1 MNTTQLIEKI
11 AAGAFDNLFETLY
24 GKSGIAH
31 ARERYTEAINS
42 FTYLYG
48 KREGAMLF
56 SVAGRSE
63 ISGNHTDHNYGKV
76 IAASVDCDII
86 AVAAP
91 SEGNVVRIKS
101 EKYKEDRISLQEL
114 HPDNFPKF
122 KSASLVAGM
131 CHVMR
136 DAGFVAEG
144 FDAYTTSNVL
154 KGSGLSSSAA
164 FEVMVGNILNHLYND
179 GKIDNTEIAKFA
191 QWSEIHY
198 FGKPCGLM
206 DQMACAV
213 GGFVKIDFADPKS
226 PIIEKKVFDL
236 DALGY
241 NLCII
246 NTGGN
251 HSDLNDDYAAIPSE
265 MKAVAAYFGK
275 EVLRGVTME
284 QLLEHAAEIRLKTGD
299 RALLRA
305 MHFVCENDRV
315 DEIGAAMDEK
325 NIENFLAGLS
335 ASGNSS
341 FKWLQNVFTVSH
353 PAEQGVSLTLA
364 VAERSLKKA
373 PRAAACR
380 VHGGGFAGTVQAFVP
395 TEYVETFRKDV
406 DKVMGEG
413 ACMIMR
419 VRPYGAIRVD
429 Q

>member
-11 AAGAFDNLFETLY
+11 AGGELDGLFETLY
-24 GKSGIAH
+24 GKSGIEN
-31 ARERYTEAINS
+31 ARERYTNAINS

-91 SEGNVVRIKS
+91 AEGNVVRIKS
-101 EKYKEDRISLQEL
+101 EKYKEDRISLQDLKPE
-114 HPDNFPKF
+114 NFPRF

-136 DAGFVAEG
+136 DAGFKAEG

-179 GKIDNTEIAKFA
+179 GKIENTEIAKFA

-213 GGFVKIDFADPKS
+213 GGFVKIDFADPAM
-226 PIIEKKVFDL
+226 PVIEKKEFDL

-251 HSDLNDDYAAIPSE
+251 HSDLNDDYAAIPAE
-265 MKAVAAYFGK
+265 MKAVAGYFGK
-275 EVLRGVTME
+275 NVLRGITLE
-284 QLLEHAAEIRLKTGD
+284 DLLNNAKQIRNQTGD

-315 DEIGAAMDEK
+315 DAIGKAMDEK
-325 NIENFLAGLS
+325 DIKAFLCGLT

-341 FKWLQNVFTVSH
+341 FKWLQNVFTVQH
-353 PAEQGVSLTLA
+353 PDEQGVSLTLA
-364 VAERSLKKA
+364 VAEHSLQNS
-373 PRAAACR
+373 PRPAACR

-395 TEYVETFRKDV
+395 SEYVETFRRDI
-406 DKVMGEG
+406 DLVMGEG

-429 Q
+429 K

>member
-1 MNTTQLIEKI
+1 MNTTQLTEKI
-11 AAGAFDNLFETLY
+11 ASGALDNLFETLY
-24 GKSGIAH
+24 GKTGVIR
-31 ARERYTEAINS
+31 ARERYTEAISS

-91 SEGNVVRIKS
+91 AEGNVVRIKS
-101 EKYKEDRISLQEL
+101 EKYKEDRISLANL
-114 HPDNFPKF
+114 SPDQFPRF

-131 CHVMR
+131 CQVMR
-136 DAGFVAEG
+136 DNGYKAEG

-164 FEVMVGNILNHLYND
+164 FEVMVGNILNHLYNG

-213 GGFVKIDFADPKS
+213 GGFVKIDFADPAS
-226 PIIEKKVFDL
+226 PVIEKKVFDM

-251 HSDLNDDYAAIPSE
+251 HSDLNDDYAAIPAE
-265 MKAVAAYFGK
+265 MKAVAGFFGK
-275 EVLRGVTME
+275 PVLRGVTIDD
-284 QLLEHAAEIRLKTGD
+284 LLNNAAAIRKQTGD

-305 MHFVCENDRV
+305 LHFVAENDRV
-315 DEIGAAMDEK
+315 DKIGAAMDDK
-325 NIENFLAGLS
+325 DVTSFLDGIE

-341 FKWLQNVFTVSH
+341 FKWLQNVFPVQH
-353 PAEQGVSLTLA
+353 PDEQGVSLTLA
-364 VAERSLKKA
+364 VAERSLAAA
-373 PRAAACR
+373 PRRGVCR

-395 TEYVETFRKDV
+395 TEYVETFRRDI
-406 DKVMGEG
+406 DLVMGGG

-419 VRPYGAIRVD
+419 VRPFGAIRVD
-429 Q
+429 A

>member
-1 MNTTQLIEKI
+1 MNTMQLTERIHQGEM
-11 AAGAFDNLFETLY
+11 DNLFETLY
-24 GKSGIAH
+24 GKSGIAS
-31 ARERYTEAINS
+31 ARVRYTDAIAA
-42 FTYLYG
+42 FTHLYG
-48 KREGAMLF
+48 NREGAMLF

-63 ISGNHTDHNYGKV
+63 ISGNHTDHNHGKV

-91 SEGNVVRIKS
+91 AEGGVVRIKS
-101 EKYKEDRISLQEL
+101 EKYKEDRIGLSDLS
-114 HPDNFPKF
+114 PDQFPRF
-122 KSASLVAGM
+122 KSISLVAGM
-131 CHVMR
+131 CRAMR
-136 DAGFVAEG
+136 DAGYVAEG

-213 GGFVKIDFADPKS
+213 GGFVKIDFADPAN

-251 HSDLNDDYAAIPSE
+251 HSDLNDDYAAIPAE
-265 MKAVAAYFGK
+265 MKAVAGFFGQS
-275 EVLRGVTME
+275 VLRGITIE
-284 QLLEHAAEIRLKTGD
+284 QLLQNADAIRKKAGD

-305 MHFVCENDRV
+305 LHFVAENDRV
-315 DEIGAAMDEK
+315 DEIGAAMDNK
-325 NIENFLAGLS
+325 DILAFLAGLG
-335 ASGNSS
+335 ASGDSS
-341 FKWLQNVFTVSH
+341 FKWLQNVYTVQH
-353 PAEQGVSLTLA
+353 PNEQGVSLTLA

-373 PRAAACR
+373 PRAGVCR

-395 TEYVETFRKDV
+395 SEYVETFRRDV
-406 DKVMGEG
+406 DLVMGEG

-429 Q
+429 K